1 MLPGFCFAYRRQKMW
16 NTSNF
21 LDLRRVGPE
30 SRSLGYVQAQGHT
43 LSDGGICIL
52 NYFFGFCLWYVGLL
66 RCGAQGRG
74 PHTWIQEPY
83 WWDIPQVHHQ
93 QKRRQEIIISAEN
106 ITVPK
111 PCKKK
116 KNHSLILNRK
126 KNEPW
131 LRDWKLCLKGCNQ
144 GKRASM
150 NLQLH
155 KCQINITRG
164 QKSVLSKLSSIWNLS
179 LFYKQNPS

>member
-1 MLPGFCFAYRRQKMW
+1 MEAFASLITSLFSVCGMW
-16 NTSNF
+16 VF
-21 LDLRRVGPE
+21 WGVELRAEVSIPE
-30 SRSLGYVQAQGHT
+30 SKSPIDEIFPKSTTSRKGDRKSLFQQRT
-43 LSDGGICIL
+43 SLSP
-52 NYFFGFCLWYVGLL
+52 NP
-66 RCGAQGRG
+66 A
-74 PHTWIQEPY
+74 
-83 WWDIPQVHHQ
+83 
-93 QKRRQEIIISAEN
+93 
-106 ITVPK
+106 
-111 PCKKK
+111 KKK